1 MARRNRK
8 QLKGWDQLS
17 EEIVFKDIKKDLAD
31 FKAAISDKKP
41 KFRIVQSKMNNET
54 EEK

>member
-1 MARRNRK
+1 MARRNQKQPKNWDKLKNELEFKNIRK
-8 QLKGWDQLS
+8 DFEDYRKAIS
-17 EEIVFKDIKKDLAD
+17 EE
-31 FKAAISDKKP
+31 KP

>member
-1 MARRNRK
+1 MARRNQK
-8 QLKGWDQLS
+8 QPKNWDKLKNEL
-17 EEIVFKDIKKDLAD
+17 EFKDIKKDLAD
-31 FKAAISDKKP
+31 FKAAISYKKP

>member
-17 EEIVFKDIKKDLAD
+17 EEIVFKHIKKDLAD

-41 KFRIVQSKMNNET
+41 KFRIVQSKMNNDNGAE
-54 EEK
+54 